1 MLPEISARRSLLDPS
16 FRYLSP
22 GREGEKCRP
31 LDHARQIPF
40 IHSDRFLIQSNFS
53 TYRKVYQ
60 LFHPSG
66 THNWVYMTIAHV
78 PLSENANWV
87 PAQFP
92 MKKRRERKKSF
103 FTTRKSSHFSYTRF
117 FFSDPPCAQNNCYG
131 LQESFLHGFDTE
143 VQPRNGPLFTIL
155 PYYSLCTLAI
165 FATFQ
170 NPLTFWTTGVF
181 SIPFLLKT
189 TFMGF

>member
-117 FFSDPPCAQNNCYG
+117 FFFRSA
-131 LQESFLHGFDTE
+131 
-143 VQPRNGPLFTIL
+143 
-155 PYYSLCTLAI
+155 LCTEQLLWTSRVVFAW
-165 FATFQ
+165 FWHWSSAPKWATFYH
-170 NPLTFWTTGVF
+170 FA
-181 SIPFLLKT
+181 LL
-189 TFMGF
+189 